1 MGGFKAVRIVTASLG
16 VMRGSIFMWRA
27 IFTAV
32 LGGISLLLQGCPT
45 GGGPATLTLSPSSLD
60 LEVGQSATL
69 TATSSATLDTFT
81 WTSNRTDVATVSPQ
95 GRVSAVAV
103 GSAQI
108 TVTSRRTELTDT
120 TAVTVAENLPPAI
133 TLGEPSAAATRQG
146 PVTFEV
152 SYAGAEAITLAA
164 ADITLNTTGT
174 ATAVLGDP
182 VTTGEGVRSI
192 PLNTIAGDGTLS
204 ISIAAG
210 TATDTEGNAA
220 PAAGPSAPV
229 TVDNTEPTLEIS
241 APSASTTS
249 TGPVDYLVNYAGA
262 DTITL
267 TTADVLVNGT
277 GTVAATL
284 ADVAA
289 TSETERTVSFS
300 SIDGDGTL
308 GISIAAATAA
318 DQAGNTAAAVG
329 PSGEVVV
336 DNTPPTATISA
347 PSPLTTKN
355 GPLTF
360 RVTYDGASA
369 ITLAESDVQI
379 NGSAG
384 VVAVLDEIEATSDNQ
399 RTIRFSTV
407 AGDGTLGIALAAG
420 TATDA
425 AGNQAPATGPSATAI
440 VDNTPPTVTI
450 GFPSANTTNAG
461 PIVYPVTYE
470 GASDVTLTAADVT
483 FNRTGTANAQVTAI
497 TSAEGGPYHI
507 TLGSV
512 IGNGTLGISLA
523 AATATD
529 AAGNVAA
536 AAGPSATF
544 QVENVGPSLL
554 IGPPSSAN
562 TFEEPVSYTIT
573 YADATAITLAPADVT
588 LNSPDGVTAT
598 IAVTGSGATERTVTL
613 SAFSGLGEVTI
624 SIAAGTAQNDAADQA
639 PAAGPSALFSVNPL
653 LQPGS
658 GFTAPTPQPDPIGDP
673 GAPGIDAKAI
683 ARWDVVPYQTFDGY
697 FNVGVVAFHI
707 NDIDR
712 VAFSVEGG
720 PWQAVR
726 EMTLNP
732 ETDVVEYWI
741 GLDARDFEDG
751 PIEVRAVAYP
761 KVGIPRV
768 LGGNIIARS
777 AGEHSL
783 FLNSNATGTLNP
795 VVRYVSQ
802 DGSNLDGDGTIEHPF
817 ASVKQ
822 AAISIQNIQ
831 SNADNGIIY
840 LLPGNYSFSGE
851 PYNAP
856 PPVTENAWLTIAAAP
871 ETDRNQVTISQG
883 GSSER
888 INASRVRLQGLTL
901 STGLVSSLNLNHPA
915 AIWFQDCI
923 LTSEGR
929 LVDTMFAGAS
939 MWRGGIYLTDST
951 IRDTMNGPFA
961 VELCRNVEVLRI
973 GSDAFQYAYFIVN
986 SRVEGI
992 NALDSG
998 AHPDVWQLWVNEP
1011 LENYIVYNLIAVD
1024 VEAQGIFVDGSAETK
1039 DIAIVN
1045 VLIEK
1050 PGASADAGFSQW
1062 SVPVN
1067 HLLVQNFTS
1076 VQAFIWRTDKFR
1088 NMSVSHSVFAR
1099 MGGTQNIDPNW
1110 LENNHF
1116 IETEPIGHRATQG
1129 PAGFVDPHNND
1140 FRPNA
1145 QSPLNDRV
1153 VHPLTSTDASGV
1165 TWRLPS
1171 AIGAFQSHP

>member
-1 MGGFKAVRIVTASLG
+1 
-16 VMRGSIFMWRA
+16 
-27 IFTAV
+27 
-32 LGGISLLLQGCPT
+32 
-45 GGGPATLTLSPSSLD
+45 
-60 LEVGQSATL
+60 LEVGQSAPL

-81 WTSNRTDVATVSPQ
+81 WTSNRTGVATVSPQ

-108 TVTSRRTELTDT
+108 TVTSRRTSRTDT
-120 TAVTVAENLPPAI
+120 TAVTVTENLPPAI
-133 TLGEPSAAATRQG
+133 TIGEPSAAVTRQE
-146 PVTFEV
+146 PVSFAV
-152 SYAGAEAITLAA
+152 AYGGATEITLAA

-174 ATAVLGDP
+174 ATGVLGEP
-182 VTTGEGVRSI
+182 VTTGDLVRSI
-192 PLNTIAGDGTLS
+192 PIDNIAGDGTLS

-220 PAAGPSAPV
+220 PAAGPSSPV
-229 TVDNTEPTLEIS
+229 TVDNTVPTLEIS
-241 APSASTTS
+241 TPSANTTS
-249 TGPVDYLVNYAGA
+249 TGPVDYLVNYTGA
-262 DTITL
+262 DEITL

-329 PSGEVVV
+329 PSGDVVV

-347 PSPLTTKN
+347 PSPSTTKN

-379 NGSAG
+379 NGTSG

-420 TATDA
+420 TATDV

-450 GFPSANTTNAG
+450 GTPSANTTNVG

-470 GASDVTLTAADVT
+470 GAEDVTLTAADVT
-483 FNRTGTANAQVTAI
+483 FNRTGTANAVVTGI

-529 AAGNVAA
+529 TAGNVAA

-544 QVENVGPSLL
+544 QVENDGPSLL
-554 IGPPSSAN
+554 IGPPSTAN

-573 YADATAITLAPADVT
+573 YADATAVTLAPADVT

-624 SIAAGTAQNDAADQA
+624 SIAAGTAQNDAAEQA
-639 PAAGPSALFSVNPL
+639 PAAGPSAPFSVNPL

-732 ETDVVEYWI
+732 LTDVVEYWI

-761 KVGIPRV
+761 KVGVPRV
-768 LGGNIIARS
+768 LQGAEIPVSN
-777 AGEHSL
+777 GEHSMPL
-783 FLNSNATGTLNP
+783 FTNAQNSFVPESIYVSLNGVDGAAGTLSEPVASIDHALTLVEDGGEIILLDAGVYNILEGPVLANSRWISIRPKDGLTSNDITIRCPGDYPDWTYFRQNVSRLRWENVAFNFGQIGQYYALQKTVWFDHCYWFNEAGWISREERLVTVRDTYYVTNCRAYDLLYGFVNATLVRGCEAERISGDVFQNSKAVFNCTANTVGGTVLQHHTDLYQMWGEADNLIVYEMNATGL
-795 VVRYVSQ
+795 
-802 DGSNLDGDGTIEHPF
+802 
-817 ASVKQ
+817 
-822 AAISIQNIQ
+822 AATQ
-831 SNADNGIIY
+831 SFFLQPTFTDK
-840 LLPGNYSFSGE
+840 
-851 PYNAP
+851 
-856 PPVTENAWLTIAAAP
+856 P
-871 ETDRNQVTISQG
+871 ETLSNSAFVNIYAQNVPVYDGGENMGGPPWSQLGPTLEHVLFWDVTLPNQRLMIRIEPSTPPRAKNVSFKRVT
-883 GSSER
+883 
-888 INASRVRLQGLTL
+888 L
-901 STGLVSSLNLNHPA
+901 HPA
-915 AIWFQDCI
+915 TWNAYCGPAAEPPEGVLFEAC
-923 LTSEGR
+923 SE
-929 LVDTMFAGAS
+929 A
-939 MWRGGIYLTDST
+939 
-951 IRDTMNGPFA
+951 
-961 VELCRNVEVLRI
+961 
-973 GSDAFQYAYFIVN
+973 
-986 SRVEGI
+986 
-992 NALDSG
+992 
-998 AHPDVWQLWVNEP
+998 P
-1011 LENYIVYNLIAVD
+1011 LEIR
-1024 VEAQGIFVDGSAETK
+1024 K
-1039 DIAIVN
+1039 
-1045 VLIEK
+1045 
-1050 PGASADAGFSQW
+1050 
-1062 SVPVN
+1062 
-1067 HLLVQNFTS
+1067 
-1076 VQAFIWRTDKFR
+1076 
-1088 NMSVSHSVFAR
+1088 
-1099 MGGTQNIDPNW
+1099 
-1110 LENNHF
+1110 
-1116 IETEPIGHRATQG
+1116 
-1129 PAGFVDPHNND
+1129 
-1140 FRPNA
+1140 
-1145 QSPLNDRV
+1145 
-1153 VHPLTSTDASGV
+1153 
-1165 TWRLPS
+1165 
-1171 AIGAFQSHP
+1171 

>member
-1 MGGFKAVRIVTASLG
+1 
-16 VMRGSIFMWRA
+16 MRRA
-27 IFTAV
+27 IYTAV
-32 LGGISLLLQGCPT
+32 WVGIGLLLHGCPP

-60 LEVGQSATL
+60 LEVGQSAPL

-81 WTSNRTDVATVSPQ
+81 WTSNRIDVATVSPQ

-108 TVTSRRTELTDT
+108 TVTSRRTSRTDT
-120 TAVTVAENLPPAI
+120 TAVTVIENLPPAI
-133 TLGEPSAAATRQG
+133 TIGEPSAAVTRQE
-146 PVTFEV
+146 PVSFAV
-152 SYAGAEAITLAA
+152 AYGGAAEITLAA

-174 ATAVLGDP
+174 ATGVLGEP
-182 VTTGEGVRSI
+182 VAMGDLVRSI
-192 PLNTIAGDGTLS
+192 PIDAIAGDGTLS

-229 TVDNTEPTLEIS
+229 TVDNTVPTLEIS

-318 DQAGNTAAAVG
+318 DQAGNTAAAAG
-329 PSGEVVV
+329 PSGDVVV

-347 PSPLTTKN
+347 PSPSTTKN

-461 PIVYPVTYE
+461 PIVFPVTYE
-470 GASDVTLTAADVT
+470 GAKDVTLTAADVT
-483 FNRTGTANAQVTAI
+483 FNRTGTANAVVTGI

-512 IGNGTLGISLA
+512 IGNGALGISLA

-544 QVENVGPSLL
+544 QVENDGPSLL
-554 IGPPSSAN
+554 IGPPSTAN
-562 TFEEPVSYTIT
+562 TFEESVAYTIT
-573 YADATAITLAPADVT
+573 YADATAITLAPADIT
-588 LNSPDGVTAT
+588 LNSEDGVTAT

-624 SIAAGTAQNDAADQA
+624 SITAGTAQNDAAEQA
-639 PAAGPSALFSVNPL
+639 PAAGPSAPFSVNPL

-712 VAFSVEGG
+712 VAFSVDNG
-720 PWQAVR
+720 PWKAVR

-732 ETDVVEYWI
+732 LTNVVEYWI

-751 PIEVRAVAYP
+751 EVELRAVAYP
-761 KVGIPRV
+761 KIGIPRV
-768 LGGNIIARS
+768 LQGRIDDVNNNVFRGM
-777 AGEHSL
+777 HSIHL
-783 FLNSNATGTLNP
+783 WANSGATLRQ
-795 VVRYVSQ
+795 VVMYVDSSH
-802 DGSNLDGDGTIEHPF
+802 GSDTTGDGTLAKPYATLPKAAF
-817 ASVKQ
+817 QASLV
-822 AAISIQNIQ
+822 
-831 SNADNGIIY
+831 ADSTTEVSLR
-840 LLPGNYSFSGE
+840 LLPGDYINATKLGTLAKLPRWAIVEPAPGVDRSEVRLVGAQGAPLGPDRVRFRNLTVAGFVRFFHPSLWLDGLDIDSGDFTTDQL
-851 PYNAP
+851 YVNAP
-856 PPVTENAWLTIAAAP
+856 WSPGGIWVTDTIVQRSRHALRNATFYRNYHVVAMPSAAF
-871 ETDRNQVTISQG
+871 G
-883 GSSER
+883 GS
-888 INASRVRLQGLTL
+888 G
-901 STGLVSSLNLNHPA
+901 
-915 AIWFQDCI
+915 C
-923 LTSEGR
+923 
-929 LVDTMFAGAS
+929 
-939 MWRGGIYLTDST
+939 T
-951 IRDTMNGPFA
+951 I
-961 VELCRNVEVLRI
+961 
-973 GSDAFQYAYFIVN
+973 N
-986 SRVEGI
+986 SRCDEYIPGI
-992 NALDSG
+992 SHG
-998 AHPDVWQLWVNEP
+998 DVWQFLVGSLGETDPLAPRSDANVIAYQVN
-1011 LENYIVYNLIAVD
+1011 VQKWAT
-1024 VEAQGIFVDGSAETK
+1024 QGIFVEVYPSSIIGTP
-1039 DIAIVN
+1039 VYFNN
-1045 VLIEK
+1045 V
-1050 PGASADAGFSQW
+1050 A
-1062 SVPVN
+1062 
-1067 HLLVQNFTS
+1067 
-1076 VQAFIWRTDKFR
+1076 
-1088 NMSVSHSVFAR
+1088 
-1099 MGGTQNIDPNW
+1099 
-1110 LENNHF
+1110 
-1116 IETEPIGHRATQG
+1116 
-1129 PAGFVDPHNND
+1129 FVDVTIDHQFVNYRDYGGGWWEANTD
-1140 FRPNA
+1140 HLVMRR
-1145 QSPLNDRV
+1145 LNMPGHVMRWTPPQYNSVLSNVTIRD
-1153 VHPLTSTDASGV
+1153 STFY
-1165 TWRLPS
+1165 
-1171 AIGAFQSHP
+1171 AFGIMNPPADSIFCGNTFIFPELFGPGLVPDDNCPPDEE